1 MSTPYSQILTRPS
14 SARCRFGAVFVAL
27 ALAAL
32 LLESVLAN
40 EAMTHMCRMCSG
52 SFAAATVDS
61 PAYRKYAP
69 DRKVDILHLALDI
82 TPNFKKRTISGS
94 STLRFKPLGDALGE
108 FHLDAADLSIGTVR
122 SSHKGFTHQIT
133 EREIVLA
140 FNPPIPVGQT
150 ASVTVEYSAEPAKGL
165 YFRTKEMGYSATHL
179 WTQGEP
185 SESRHWFPC
194 FDHPVEKFTSEVT
207 CHLPPG
213 MVALS
218 NGRQESKKTDS
229 NGLTA
234 FHWVQEKPHV
244 NYLITLVAGE
254 FEKVQDMHRDIPL
267 EFWTTPEDLPKA
279 PNSFRHTKHMM
290 EFFESELGVPYPWA
304 KYGQVA
310 VQDYH
315 WGGME
320 NTSLTTLNYKTL
332 FGSETE
338 NLFSS
343 DSLVAHELA
352 HQWFG
357 DLVTCKD
364 WSHIWL
370 NEGFATFYDWLW
382 QGALRGRNE
391 TLYALHQAAKGILSN
406 TNETRGIV
414 WRKFAEPNEM
424 FNYLAYPKGAWVLNM
439 LRQELG
445 ADLYRACITAYLKK
459 HQYGSV
465 TSDDLRAAIELVSGR
480 NFDRFFDQWVH
491 GVGAPAL
498 DVSYSWDEKTHLA
511 KVAIKQTQKISEES
525 PLFQFPLAVRFVT
538 KTERIDRTVQV
549 REKAEDFYFPL
560 KEAPES
566 VRIDPELGVLAK
578 IVFKPSRPMLFHQ
591 LADQSDIIGQLRALD
606 ELSDKPDQEAVSKIQ
621 TTLQTAEYYGVRIRA
636 AEVLKQSR
644 SDVALEALCSALKQP
659 DARVRNAV
667 VLAIGGFFDPKAQK
681 SLTDTV
687 RTEKNRGII
696 ASALRALGPY
706 QNTEVRELLG
716 ESLLKASYRDRILEG
731 AVAGIRVQDDPR
743 FAAAL
748 TAIVQKR
755 LSGFSGTLAT
765 SVLETLGFISRY
777 EQNRDPVRDSLLE
790 QIASNRETVRVAAI
804 SALGFLE
811 DARSTG
817 VLETFAGASASKPE
831 KAAADKALEKIRS
844 SRKGNEELKALRD
857 EVSELK
863 KTASDLKKDL
873 EGVRKKLESK

>member
-1 MSTPYSQILTRPS
+1 M
-14 SARCRFGAVFVAL
+14 AF
-27 ALAAL
+27 ALAAIS
-32 LLESVLAN
+32 LESGSAN
-40 EAMTHMCRMCSG
+40 EAMAHTCRLCSG
-52 SFAAATVDS
+52 AFTPAAVDS

-69 DRKVDILHLALDI
+69 DRKVDILHLALDV
-82 TPNFKKRTISGS
+82 TPNFKARTISGS
-94 STLRFKPLGDALGE
+94 STLRFKPLGNALEE
-108 FHLDAADLSIGTVR
+108 FRLDASELSIRAVHC
-122 SSHKGFTHQIT
+122 SHKGFTYQIT
-133 EREIVLA
+133 EREIILS
-140 FNPPIPVGQT
+140 FEPPIPVGQT
-150 ASVTVEYSAEPAKGL
+150 SSVTVEYSAEPAKGL

-207 CHLPPG
+207 CHLPAG

-234 FHWVQEKPHV
+234 FRWVQEKPHV
-244 NYLITLVAGE
+244 NYLVTLVAGE
-254 FEKVQDMHRDIPL
+254 FERVQDLHRDVPL
-267 EFWTTPEDLPKA
+267 EFWTTPEELSKA

-290 EFFESELGVPYPWA
+290 EFFERELGVPYPWA

-332 FGSETE
+332 FGSDTE

-382 QGALRGRNE
+382 QGALHGRNE

-414 WRKFAEPNEM
+414 WRKFAEANEM

-465 TSDDLRAAIELVSGR
+465 TSDDLRAAIETVSGR

-491 GVGAPAL
+491 GVGAPVL
-498 DVSYSWDEKTHLA
+498 DASYSWDEKTHLA
-511 KVAIKQTQKISEES
+511 KLTLKQTQKISEES
-525 PLFQFPLAVRFVT
+525 PLFQFPLTLRFVT
-538 KTERIDRTVQV
+538 KSERIERTVQV
-549 REKAEDFYFPL
+549 RDKAEDFYFPL

-606 ELSDKPDQEAVSKIQ
+606 ELADKPDQEAVSKIQ
-621 TTLQTAEYYGVRIRA
+621 SALQTADHYGVRIRA

-644 SDVALEALCSALKQP
+644 SDASLDALCAAVQQP

-667 VLAIGGFFDPKAQK
+667 VLALGGFFDPKAQK
-681 SLTDTV
+681 SLMEAV
-687 RTEKNRGII
+687 RSEKNPGIV
-696 ASALRALGPY
+696 ATALRALGPY
-706 QNTEVRELLG
+706 QNPEVREVLSD
-716 ESLLKASYRDRILEG
+716 SLLRASYRNRILEG
-731 AVAGIRVQDDPR
+731 AVAAIRVQDDPR
-743 FAAAL
+743 FASAL
-748 TAIVQKR
+748 TGIIQTR
-755 LSGFSGTLAT
+755 LSEFSGTLAT

-777 EQNRDPVRDSLLE
+777 EQNRDTVREALLA
-790 QIASNRETVRVAAI
+790 QVASPRETVRVAAI
-804 SALGFLE
+804 GGLGMLE
-811 DARSTG
+811 DARSVG
-817 VLETFAGASASKPE
+817 VLETFASASPSKPE
-831 KAAADKALEKIRS
+831 KAAADRALEKIRS
-844 SRKGNEELKALRD
+844 SRKGNEELKALRE
-857 EVSELK
+857 EVVELK
-863 KTASDLKKDL
+863 KTGSELKKDL

>member
-1 MSTPYSQILTRPS
+1 M
-14 SARCRFGAVFVAL
+14 AF
-27 ALAAL
+27 ALAAIS
-32 LLESVLAN
+32 LESVSGN
-40 EAMTHMCRMCSG
+40 EAMTHNCRLCS
-52 SFAAATVDS
+52 SAFAPAAIDS

-82 TPNFKKRTISGS
+82 TPNFKTRTISGS
-94 STLRFKPLGDALGE
+94 STLRFKPLGAALGE
-108 FHLDAADLSIGTVR
+108 FRLDAEDLSIGAVR
-122 SSHKGFTHQIT
+122 CSHKGFTYQIT
-133 EREIVLA
+133 EHEIILA
-140 FNPPIPVGQT
+140 FDPPIPVGQT
-150 ASVTVEYSAEPAKGL
+150 SSVTVDYSAEPTKGL

-194 FDHPVEKFTSEVT
+194 FDHPVEKFTSEVI
-207 CHLPPG
+207 CHLPAG

-218 NGRQESKKTDS
+218 NGRQAFKKSDS

-244 NYLITLVAGE
+244 NYLVTLVAGE
-254 FEKVQDMHRDIPL
+254 FEKVQDLHRDVPL
-267 EFWTTPEDLPKA
+267 EFWTTPEELSKA

-290 EFFESELGVPYPWA
+290 EFFERELGVPYPWA

-332 FGSETE
+332 FGSDTE

-364 WSHIWL
+364 WSHLWL

-465 TSDDLRAAIELVSGR
+465 TSDDLRAAIETVSGR

-491 GVGAPAL
+491 GVGTPVL
-498 DVSYSWDEKTHLA
+498 DASYSWDEKTHLA
-511 KVAIKQTQKISEES
+511 KLTLKQTQKISEES
-525 PLFQFPLAVRFVT
+525 PLFQFPLTLRFTT
-538 KTERIDRTVQV
+538 KSGRIERTVQV

-566 VRIDPELGVLAK
+566 VRIDPDLGLLAK
-578 IVFKPSRPMLFHQ
+578 IVFKPGRPMLFQQ

-606 ELSDKPDQEAVSKIQ
+606 ELADKPDQEAISKILAA
-621 TTLQTAEYYGVRIRA
+621 LQTADHYGVRIRA

-644 SDVALEALCSALKQP
+644 SDSALDALCAALTQP

-667 VLAIGGFFDPKAQK
+667 VSALGGFYDPKARK
-681 SLTDTV
+681 SLMEAV
-687 RTEKNRGII
+687 CLEKNPGII

-706 QNTEVRELLG
+706 QNPEVRELLSD
-716 ESLLKASYRDRILEG
+716 SLLKASYRDRILEG
-731 AVAGIRVQDDPR
+731 AVAAIRTQDDPR
-743 FAAAL
+743 FAAPL
-748 TAIVQKR
+748 TEIIQKR
-755 LSGFSGTLAT
+755 LSEFSGTLAT
-765 SVLETLGFISRY
+765 SLLETLGFISRY
-777 EQNRDPVRDSLLE
+777 EQNRDPVRETLLA
-790 QIASNRETVRVAAI
+790 QVSSPRETVRVAAI
-804 SALGFLE
+804 GALGLLE
-811 DARSTG
+811 DARSVG
-817 VLETFAGASASKPE
+817 VLETFASASPSKPE

-844 SRKGNEELKALRD
+844 ARKGSEELKSLRD

-863 KTASDLKKDL
+863 KTGSDLKKEL
-873 EGVRKKLESK
+873 EGVRKRMESK

>member
-1 MSTPYSQILTRPS
+1 M
-14 SARCRFGAVFVAL
+14 AF
-27 ALAAL
+27 ALAAIS
-32 LLESVLAN
+32 LESISGN
-40 EAMTHMCRMCSG
+40 EAMVHTCRLCSG
-52 SFAAATVDS
+52 AFAPAAVDS

-82 TPNFKKRTISGS
+82 TPNFKTRTISGS
-94 STLRFKPLGDALGE
+94 STLRFKPLGNALGE
-108 FHLDAADLSIGTVR
+108 FRLDADELSIGAVR
-122 SSHKGFTHQIT
+122 CSHKGFTYQIT
-133 EREIVLA
+133 EREIIFA
-140 FNPPIPVGQT
+140 FDPPIPVGQT
-150 ASVTVEYSAEPAKGL
+150 SSVTVEYSAEPAKGL

-194 FDHPVEKFTSEVT
+194 FDHPVEKFTSEVI
-207 CHLPPG
+207 CHLPAG

-244 NYLITLVAGE
+244 NYLVTLVAGE
-254 FEKVQDMHRDIPL
+254 FEKVQDLHRDIPL
-267 EFWTTPEDLPKA
+267 EFWTTPEELSKA

-290 EFFESELGVPYPWA
+290 EFFERELGVPYPWA
-304 KYGQVA
+304 KYGQVT

-315 WGGME
+315 FGGME

-364 WSHIWL
+364 WSHLWL

-414 WRKFAEPNEM
+414 WRKFTEPNEM

-445 ADLYRACITAYLKK
+445 ADLYRGCITAYLKK

-465 TSDDLRAAIELVSGR
+465 TSDDLRAAIETVSGR

-491 GVGAPAL
+491 GVGAPVL
-498 DVSYSWDEKTHLA
+498 DASYSWDEKTHLA
-511 KVAIKQTQKISEES
+511 KLAIKQTQKISEES
-525 PLFQFPLAVRFVT
+525 PVFQFPLTLRFVT
-538 KTERIDRTVQV
+538 KSERVERTVQV

-578 IVFKPSRPMLFHQ
+578 IVFKPSRAMLFHQ
-591 LADQSDIIGQLRALD
+591 LADESDIIGQLRALD
-606 ELSDKPDQEAVSKIQ
+606 ELADKPDQEAVSKIQ
-621 TTLQTAEYYGVRIRA
+621 SALQTADHYGVRIRA
-636 AEVLKQSR
+636 AEVLKQAR
-644 SDVALEALCSALKQP
+644 SDAALDALCTELNQP

-667 VLAIGGFFDPKAQK
+667 VSALGSFFDPKAQK
-681 SLTDTV
+681 SLIEAV
-687 RTEKNRGII
+687 RWEKNPGIV

-706 QNTEVRELLG
+706 QNPEVRELLG
-716 ESLLKASYRDRILEG
+716 DSLLKASYRDRILEG
-731 AVAGIRVQDDPR
+731 AVAAIRVQDDPR
-743 FAAAL
+743 F
-748 TAIVQKR
+748 TAPLMAIIQKR
-755 LSGFSGTLAT
+755 LSEFSGTLAT

-777 EQNRDPVRDSLLE
+777 EQNRDTT
-790 QIASNRETVRVAAI
+790 RETLLAQVASPRETIRAAAI
-804 SALGFLE
+804 SALGLLE
-811 DARSTG
+811 DTRSVG
-817 VLETFAGASASKPE
+817 VLETFASASPSKPE

-857 EVSELK
+857 EVAELK
-863 KTASDLKKDL
+863 KTGTDLKKDL